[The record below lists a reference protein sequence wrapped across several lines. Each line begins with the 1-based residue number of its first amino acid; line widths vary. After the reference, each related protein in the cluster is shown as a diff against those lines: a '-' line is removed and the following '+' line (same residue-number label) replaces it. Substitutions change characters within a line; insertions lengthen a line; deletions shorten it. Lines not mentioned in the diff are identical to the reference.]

1 MDASAELG
9 GVGEEEE
16 DWTSA
21 SFEGHSSSRIMA
33 TNPPNTM
40 VMSVPPGPA
49 GFSTPSS
56 PSSNSSSSP
65 GSSYVVN
72 SKIMVVAVA
81 VLFAV
86 VLFILCLHIYAKW
99 FWRNQGSIAA
109 AGPGTLSWRLR
120 RRYRDDPNAQNF
132 NQAFVNLQS
141 VGLEKS
147 VVEALP
153 TFEYKPSE
161 ANSKL
166 ECVVCLEE
174 FEDGEKGRTLPKC
187 GHNFH
192 LDCIDMWLH
201 SHSTCPL
208 CRASV
213 QPPDADSMEKAGT
226 PAPSSAAAASAVVI
240 AITTDSPNSS
250 PSETVV
256 GDVQAPFMA
265 AMRASRRRRGLGL
278 GLPLSPA
285 VTNSLPRTAEDHHDA
300 QAAGTDS
307 SMQGGEHQQQQ
318 SRNESSAMQTPSGA
332 DPKLNAAKTS
342 SKIPSNV
349 LFWGN
354 QTQVNTSAG
363 SINPSRS
370 SSLRAPFQVAIDIP
384 RASNGGAAA
393 AAAASDSGSS
403 SSFTNLMSPMMRAS
417 ASFRRLLSQGRNA
430 AVSPHTPSSPDDAA
444 AAGSSSSLPPPPNA

>member
-1 MDASAELG
+1 MSA
-9 GVGEEEE
+9 
-16 DWTSA
+16 
-21 SFEGHSSSRIMA
+21 
-33 TNPPNTM
+33 
-40 VMSVPPGPA
+40 PPGPA
-49 GFSTPSS
+49 GFSTPPSS
-56 PSSNSSSSP
+56 SSNSST
-65 GSSYVVN
+65 YVVN

-99 FWRNQGSIAA
+99 FWRNQGSLAA
-109 AGPGTLSWRLR
+109 AGPGTLSWRIR
-120 RRYRDDPNAQNF
+120 RRYRDDPNAQNY

-141 VGLEKS
+141 MGLEKS

-153 TFEYKPSE
+153 TFEYKASE
-161 ANSKL
+161 TNSKL
-166 ECVVCLEE
+166 ECVVCLED

-213 QPPDADSMEKAGT
+213 QSPDAELMEKAVP
-226 PAPSSAAAASAVVI
+226 PAPSAPASAVVI
-240 AITTDSPNSS
+240 PIATDSPNSS
-250 PSETVV
+250 PPETVV

-278 GLPLSPA
+278 ASPLSPA
-285 VTNSLPRTAEDHHDA
+285 GTNSLPRTAEDHQDA

-307 SMQGGEHQQQQ
+307 PTPGGEHQQQHQQQ
-318 SRNESSAMQTPSGA
+318 SRGLGTESSATQTLSDA
-332 DPKLNAAKTS
+332 DPKLNNGAKTS

-384 RASNGGAAA
+384 RATSGGAAA
-393 AAAASDSGSS
+393 ASSDSGSS
-403 SSFTNLMSPMMRAS
+403 SPFTNLMSPVLRAS

-430 AVSPHTPSSPDDAA
+430 AVSPHTPPSPDDAAA
-444 AAGSSSSLPPPPNA
+444 AAGSSSSLRPPNA

>member
-1 MDASAELG
+1 
-9 GVGEEEE
+9 
-16 DWTSA
+16 
-21 SFEGHSSSRIMA
+21 MA

-40 VMSVPPGPA
+40 VMSAPPGPA

-56 PSSNSSSSP
+56 PGSNSSSP

-132 NQAFVNLQS
+132 NQAFMNLQS

-161 ANSKL
+161 MNSKL

-213 QPPDADSMEKAGT
+213 QAPDVDSMEKAVT
-226 PAPSSAAAASAVVI
+226 PASSVAASAVVI
-240 AITTDSPNSS
+240 AITTEPPNSS

-278 GLPLSPA
+278 GSPLSPA
-285 VTNSLPRTAEDHHDA
+285 GTNSLPRTAEDHQDA
-300 QAAGTDS
+300 QAGGTDS
-307 SMQGGEHQQQQ
+307 SMQGGERQQQ
-318 SRNESSAMQTPSGA
+318 SRALGNESSATQRPSGA
-332 DPKLNAAKTS
+332 DPKLNVAKTS

-363 SINPSRS
+363 SINSSRS

-384 RASNGGAAA
+384 QASNGGAAA
-393 AAAASDSGSS
+393 SSDSGSS
-403 SSFTNLMSPMMRAS
+403 SPFTNLMSPMLRAS

-430 AVSPHTPSSPDDAA
+430 AVSPHTPSSLDDA
-444 AAGSSSSLPPPPNA
+444 AAGSSSSMPPPPNA